1 MPYQQFRR
9 REGNSRGRGRGGRGR
24 PFSRRDT
31 PYERARSDS
40 RHPGSGSGN
49 QENGTIIQLLQQLTG
64 AVRELQRQ
72 PSSERR
78 APSGGRG
85 GRRGSQHR
93 PLQSTRPPAHR
104 RPSPAPPSDGF
115 QSNNPDFRSLVKH
128 INQGARISR
137 ALQNWESLPSTI
149 DRAVDRVT
157 DSIKPPLVDQAL
169 SYKLH
174 READKYKSG
183 VRHLVQEHLKA
194 KFNSTSRQM
203 GQLDQQDAA
212 QAMTVAK
219 RQLLRS
225 NTRINAGMADDL
237 IHASA
242 GEMWQLA
249 RTGTRSRTPPQPME
263 VPTSNRFQVLG
274 EELAADQIVELL
286 NQSSPQDESDQVP
299 PPLPQRKK
307 RDYTTP
313 VDNVGKRLR
322 VQVHASDDSEFRIP
336 DNPTRTP
343 ANPAHPRE
351 GLNLTS
357 GPASAATPASDDR
370 PPSTSTPLP
379 SPVGSTGPDR
389 AERMRLAVFH
399 PKAKDTWTIPEIQD
413 SETTILLADSNGPS
427 LARFSPPSWRVAA
440 YRGGTIEDINKLL
453 ASSPLPDHVKNVIIA
468 VGLNDRVSDDQTLVN
483 RVSRL
488 RELVNVSTRTVRV
501 LEPVSFTTN
510 PTRVAEGH
518 QRVVGYFRDLFDE
531 DGTLVKTDAIRAAS
545 ISKEDF
551 SHFTNETAQQL
562 VSLLTLAGL
571 N

>member
-1 MPYQQFRR
+1 MPYQHFRR

-85 GRRGSQHR
+85 GRRGLQHH
-93 PLQSTRPPAHR
+93 PPQSTRPPAHR
-104 RPSPAPPSDGF
+104 RSSPAPPSDGF

-249 RTGTRSRTPPQPME
+249 RTGTRARTPPQPME
-263 VPTSNRFQVLG
+263 VPISNRFQVLG
-274 EELAADQIVELL
+274 DELAADQIVELL
-286 NQSSPQDESDQVP
+286 NQSSPQDESDQAP

-351 GLNLTS
+351 GPNLTS

-399 PKAKDTWTIPEIQD
+399 PKAKATWTIPEIQD

-468 VGLNDRVSDDQTLVN
+468 VGLNDRVSDDQSLVN